1 MKEQLRLR
9 RIVLSLALLLGMT
22 GCAHAV
28 NAGLGLLG
36 VDKDG
41 AENPFGSWSRSNRG
55 GQISSGYQHAPTLD
69 FWTGF
74 GSRSQPHSMSQSLFQ
89 GRNPAP
95 YGSCLAVPL
104 GLSQILPIANGTPSR
119 TLQKLGP
126 IEIGMAG
133 NLGGVG
139 SILGMNGSSFAQQAL
154 ATSAALGSQGTTCG
168 YSLFLFLTPAG
179 SANDPVSIL
188 R

>member
-9 RIVLSLALLLGMT
+9 RIALSLALLLGMT

-41 AENPFGSWSRSNRG
+41 AENPFGSWSRSDRG

-104 GLSQILPIANGTPSR
+104 GLNQILPIANGTPSR
-119 TLQKLGP
+119 TLQQLGP

-139 SILGMNGSSFAQQAL
+139 SILGMNGSNFAQQAL

>member
-1 MKEQLRLR
+1 MKEQSRLR
-9 RIVLSLALLLGMT
+9 GIALSLAFLLGMT

-36 VDKDG
+36 VERDR
-41 AENPFGSWSRSNRG
+41 AENPFGSWSRSDRG
-55 GQISSGYQHAPTLD
+55 GQMSSGYQHAPTLD

-74 GSRSQPHSMSQSLFQ
+74 GSRSQPHSMSRSLFQ
-89 GRNPAP
+89 GLNPTP
-95 YGSCLAVPL
+95 YGSCLPVPL

-119 TLQKLGP
+119 TLQKVGP
-126 IEIGMAG
+126 IEIGVAG
-133 NLGGVG
+133 NLAGAG
-139 SILGMNGSSFAQQAL
+139 SILGMNGTSFAQQAL
-154 ATSAALGSQGTTCG
+154 ATSAALGSQGPTCG

-179 SANDPVSIL
+179 SANDPVSVL